1 MRLARTEGVGSVEAQ
16 NDRYPDAAKGQ
27 ARHIGKRA
35 RRLAGPDIEFVIWLK
50 SLILRAQSLI
60 LPSDSLILSQGP
72 LILTTAVL
80 ISRPAAARSSASSLP
95 LSPWA
100 HVMHDGLGPAW
111 HAWRATM
118 IVIAAST
125 VDGDGGGIHQLIFLA
140 YPDLQRLGTFGEA
153 KAPKN
158 NPPILHVPTLVIA
171 ELAWVMITW
180 RSSHRVSTPHRIARI
195 RRASV
200 HHRLWPA
207 LGGRVAGDEAEAW
220 PRRPVHRNV
229 TPTQGMSHVSR
240 FDLRILRTADR
251 RHSSL
256 VTLAV
261 FLVR

>member
-1 MRLARTEGVGSVEAQ
+1 MRECAATNHRVSLGTLQSVAHTSNGKRTYDALNSRQTYSLTAQRSSFVRLARTEGVGSVEAQ
-16 NDRYPDAAKGQ
+16 NVRYPDAAKGQ

-140 YPDLQRLGTFGEA
+140 YPDLQRLGTFGVA

-158 NPPILHVPTLVIA
+158 NPP
-171 ELAWVMITW
+171 
-180 RSSHRVSTPHRIARI
+180 SSTS
-195 RRASV
+195 
-200 HHRLWPA
+200 RLW
-207 LGGRVAGDEAEAW
+207 
-220 PRRPVHRNV
+220 
-229 TPTQGMSHVSR
+229 
-240 FDLRILRTADR
+240 
-251 RHSSL
+251 
-256 VTLAV
+256 
-261 FLVR
+261 